1 MNEVPAGIDVAA
13 RDRAVDS
20 VGSVLV
26 QAPAGSGK
34 TTLLVQRYLRLL
46 SRVEA
51 PERILALTFTR
62 RAAQEMRERI
72 LAALES
78 AARGASAPGLAA
90 KTWQLARSAAAQL
103 QRQKID
109 LQREPARLRIETI
122 DAFNAWLAA
131 QLPIGAG
138 GAGLPVQPQAKRL
151 YQEAARRALAYEA
164 EDDFGRAVERV
175 LELDDQR
182 WLSLLD
188 LLADMLATRDRW
200 LPLLAGRLRAGEAIS
215 HAQLG
220 LLRAHFDEDLALLM
234 SRVLHRASALLG
246 AERLALIADLMR
258 RAARRVG
265 APSPDLLE
273 WRVAGAGLS
282 LQVEDIGRWRAFAQT
297 VLTRSGA
304 WRKSLDVR
312 AGFPPGAPDKETMQ
326 ELIGVL
332 KEDLRTS
339 EVLREILDLPPP
351 RYSDSSWE
359 RARDVAQLMVL
370 AAAELEGVFRE
381 EGMVDFTAI
390 SLAALRALQDAVGPS
405 DLALRLDYR
414 LEHVLV
420 DEFQDTSSAQL
431 ELLKQLIAGWSQD
444 DGRSV
449 FCVGDPMQSI
459 YGFRQAEVRAFLE
472 LADQGI
478 GAVRFEMQ
486 RLTSNFRSA
495 SGIVEWVNQHFSRIM
510 PSADNRERGAIA
522 FRFSHAARTEPGGVE
537 VRAFASAELEARA
550 IAAAVSFQ
558 QAEHPDWRI
567 AVLVRARTHAHPLMG
582 ALRSAGV
589 AFRAVD
595 IETLKE
601 RAVVRDLLMLLR
613 ALSHLGDRIAWLAL
627 LRAPWTGLA
636 LADLWHVAR
645 APLIFG
651 ALGDAAILDALSAAG
666 RPRAARLHEVL
677 TRAFACRSAMPFER
691 WVENTWLA
699 LGGAAIAAEE
709 REFAA
714 PFFER
719 LRDLSVRGLPEVSEL
734 DAAFDDLYATADGT
748 ASVEI
753 MTIHKAKGLEF
764 DMVMVPA
771 LAESAPA
778 GRSPLLLAHPFARVA
793 RDGMVMAAK
802 PPVGTIEDPLFNF
815 LKRQVQDA
823 NALEAERLLY
833 VACTRAKRRL
843 WLSATLE
850 REAKADA
857 DAASEIRP
865 PRAGSLLRVLW
876 PVAKEAF
883 LEIEGAT
890 GKETS
895 PAEPSPPS
903 LKRVPAGWAMPEFT
917 QPEIAAAELELTRV
931 EFDWAGET
939 ARRVGSLVHA
949 ELQQLDFQA
958 LDSTALRGRE
968 AYHRR
973 WLAAA
978 GLPPSRLTEA
988 VARVAAA
995 LQGVLSDERGQ
1006 WILKT
1011 HPKDDLREHA
1021 LSGLFQGEVTHA
1033 VFDRSFIDEAGMRWV
1048 IDYKTSQHLGSG
1060 LAQFLDRE
1068 VERYRGQLERYA
1080 ALAQRLG
1087 PEPVRLGL
1095 YFPLMRAWRELGFK
1109 GIDESPILDI

>member
-1 MNEVPAGIDVAA
+1 MNEVPAIIDVAA

-20 VGSVLV
+20 PGSVLV

-78 AARGASAPGLAA
+78 AALEAPAPNMEA
-90 KTWQLARSAAAQL
+90 KTWQLARSAAAHL
-103 QRQKID
+103 QRQQID
-109 LQREPARLRIETI
+109 LKREPARLRIETI

-131 QLPIGAG
+131 QLPIAAG

-151 YQEAARRALAYEA
+151 YREAARRALAYEG

-175 LELDDQR
+175 LEFDDQR
-182 WLSLLD
+182 WLSLID
-188 LLADMLATRDRW
+188 LLADMLSTRDRW

-215 HAQLG
+215 YAQLA

-234 SRVLHRASALLG
+234 TRVLHRAAALVG
-246 AERLALIADLMR
+246 AERLPVIADLMR
-258 RAARRVG
+258 RAARRAS
-265 APSPDLLE
+265 APNSDLLE
-273 WRVAGAGLS
+273 WRAAQAGLS
-282 LQVEDIGRWRAFAQT
+282 VRVEDIGRWRAFAQT
-297 VLTRSGA
+297 VLTKGGA

-312 AGFPPGAPDKETMQ
+312 AGFPPGAADKATMQ
-326 ELIGVL
+326 DLISEL
-332 KEDLRTS
+332 KRDPRTS
-339 EVLREILDLPPP
+339 EVLCELMNLPPP
-351 RYSDSSWE
+351 CYSDSSWE

-381 EGMVDFTAI
+381 EGTVDFTAI

-444 DGRSV
+444 DARSI

-478 GAVRFEMQ
+478 GVVRFEVQ
-486 RLTSNFRSA
+486 RLASNFRSA

-510 PSADNRERGAIA
+510 PATDNRERGAIA

-537 VRAFASAELEARA
+537 VRAFASPALEARA
-550 IAAAVSFQ
+550 IAAAVAARR
-558 QAEHPDWRI
+558 AEYPDWRI
-567 AVLVRARTHAHPLMG
+567 AVLVRARTHAHPLMR

-613 ALSHLGDRIAWLAL
+613 ALSHLGDRIAWLAV
-627 LRAPWTGLA
+627 LRAPWTGLE

-645 APLIFG
+645 APLIFT
-651 ALGDAAILDALSAAG
+651 ALGDAAILDALSEEG
-666 RPRAARLHEVL
+666 RPRAAKLHGVL
-677 TRAFACRSAMPFER
+677 MRAFACRSAMPFER

-699 LGGAAIAAEE
+699 LGGAAVAGEE

-714 PFFER
+714 SFFER
-719 LRDLSVRGLPEVSEL
+719 LRDLSVRGLPEASEL
-734 DAAFDDLYATADGT
+734 DAAFDDLYAGADS
-748 ASVEI
+748 AAPVEI

-764 DMVMVPA
+764 DMVVVPA
-771 LAESAPA
+771 LHESAPA

-802 PPVGTIEDPLFNF
+802 PPVGTSEDPLFNF

-850 REAKADA
+850 REAKSDA
-857 DAASEIRP
+857 DTPSEVRA
-865 PRAGSLLRVLW
+865 PRAGSLLHVLW
-876 PVAKEAF
+876 PVAREEF
-883 LEIEGAT
+883 LEIEGAADQDT
-890 GKETS
+890 T
-895 PAEPSPPS
+895 PAEPSPPT
-903 LKRVPAGWAMPEFT
+903 LKRLPAGWAMPEPVEP
-917 QPEIAAAELELTRV
+917 QIAAAELELTHV

-949 ELQQLDFQA
+949 ELQRLDFKD
-958 LDSTALRGRE
+958 LDSAALRARE

-973 WLAAA
+973 WLAAE
-978 GLPPSRLTEA
+978 GVPSSRLTEA
-988 VARVAAA
+988 VARVGAA

-1006 WILKT
+1006 WILKV

-1021 LSGLFQGEVTHA
+1021 LSGLWHGEVTHA
-1033 VFDRSFIDEAGMRWV
+1033 VFDRSFIDEAGIRWV
-1048 IDYKTSQHLGSG
+1048 IDYKTSRHLGSG
-1060 LAQFLDRE
+1060 LDEFLDRE
-1068 VERYRGQLERYA
+1068 VERYRTQLERYA
-1080 ALAQRLG
+1080 VLARRLG

-1095 YFPLMRAWRELGFK
+1095 YFPLMREWREWQPSEG
-1109 GIDESPILDI
+1109 

>member
-1 MNEVPAGIDVAA
+1 MAAQAMNEVPAIVDLAA

-20 VGSVLV
+20 LGSVLV

-34 TTLLVQRYLRLL
+34 TSLLVQRYLRLL
-46 SRVEA
+46 SCVEA

-78 AARGASAPGLAA
+78 AALEAPPPNIAA
-90 KTWQLARSAAAQL
+90 KTWQLARSAAAHLRQ
-103 QRQKID
+103 QKID
-109 LQREPARLRIETI
+109 LEREPARLRIETI

-131 QLPIGAG
+131 QLPIAAG
-138 GAGLPVQPQAKRL
+138 GAGLPVEPQAKRL
-151 YQEAARRALAYEA
+151 YKEAARRALAYEG

-182 WLSLLD
+182 WLSLID

-200 LPLLAGRLRAGEAIS
+200 LPLLVGRLRAGEAIS
-215 HAQLG
+215 CAQLE
-220 LLRAHFDEDLALLM
+220 LLRAHFNEDLALLM
-234 SRVLHRASALLG
+234 SRVLHRACALIG
-246 AERLALIADLMR
+246 AERLPMIADLMR
-258 RAARRVG
+258 GAARR
-265 APSPDLLE
+265 ASSPNPDLLE
-273 WRVAGAGLS
+273 WRVEGAGLS
-282 LQVEDIGRWRAFAQT
+282 LRVEDIGRWRAFAQT
-297 VLTRSGA
+297 VLTKGGA

-312 AGFPPGAPDKETMQ
+312 AGFPPGTADKETMQ
-326 ELIGVL
+326 ELISVL
-332 KEDLRTS
+332 KDDVRTS
-339 EVLREILDLPPP
+339 DVLRELMELPPP
-351 RYSDSSWE
+351 RYGDAQWE

-390 SLAALRALQDAVGPS
+390 SLAALRALHDAVGPS
-405 DLALRLDYR
+405 DLALRLDYH

-444 DGRSV
+444 DGRSI

-478 GAVRFEMQ
+478 GAVRFEVE

-495 SGIVEWVNQHFSRIM
+495 SCIVEWVNQHFSRIM
-510 PSADNRERGAIA
+510 PAADDRERGAIA
-522 FRFSHAARTEPGGVE
+522 FRFSHTPRAEPGGVE
-537 VRAFASAELEARA
+537 VRAFASPALEARA
-550 IAAAVSFQ
+550 IAAAVSAR

-567 AVLVRARTHAHPLMG
+567 AVLVRARTHAHPVMA
-582 ALRSAGV
+582 ALRSKNV

-613 ALSHLGDRIAWLAL
+613 ALSHLGDRIAWLAV
-627 LRAPWTGLA
+627 LRAPWVGLA
-636 LADLWHVAR
+636 LADLWRVAR

-651 ALGDAAILDALSAAG
+651 ALGDTAILDSLSAEG

-677 TRAFACRSAMPFER
+677 TRAFACRSAMPFDR

-699 LGGAAIAAEE
+699 LGGAVIAGEE
-709 REFAA
+709 RELAGS
-714 PFFER
+714 FFER
-719 LRDLSVRGLPEVSEL
+719 LRELSVRGLPEASEL
-734 DAAFDDLYATADGT
+734 DAAFDDLYAGADSA

-764 DMVMVPA
+764 DMVVVPA
-771 LAESAPA
+771 LDESAPP
-778 GRSPLLLAHPFARVA
+778 GRSPLLLAHPFARLA

-802 PPVGTIEDPLFNF
+802 PPVGSIEDPLFNF

-850 REAKADA
+850 RETKADA
-857 DAASEIRP
+857 DAAPEARA

-883 LEIEGAT
+883 LEIEGADAPDEVT
-890 GKETS
+890 T
-895 PAEPSPPS
+895 PAELSAPI
-903 LKRVPAGWAMPEFT
+903 LKRVPTGWAMPQLVE
-917 QPEIAAAELELTRV
+917 PRSDPAELELARV

-949 ELQQLDFQA
+949 ELQQLDFKA
-958 LDSTALRGRE
+958 LDSAALRGRE

-973 WLAAA
+973 WLAAE
-978 GLPPSRLTEA
+978 GVPPSHLTEA
-988 VARVAAA
+988 VTRVGAA

-1011 HPKDDLREHA
+1011 HPKDDMRENA
-1021 LSGLFQGEVTHA
+1021 FSGLWQGDVTHA
-1033 VFDRSFIDEAGMRWV
+1033 VFDRSFIDEGGVRWV

-1060 LAQFLDRE
+1060 LDQFLDRE
-1068 VERYRGQLERYA
+1068 VERYRMQLERYA
-1080 ALAQRLG
+1080 LLARRLG
-1087 PEPVRLGL
+1087 PEPVRVGL
-1095 YFPLMRAWRELGFK
+1095 YFPLMRAWREWQPEG
-1109 GIDESPILDI
+1109 G